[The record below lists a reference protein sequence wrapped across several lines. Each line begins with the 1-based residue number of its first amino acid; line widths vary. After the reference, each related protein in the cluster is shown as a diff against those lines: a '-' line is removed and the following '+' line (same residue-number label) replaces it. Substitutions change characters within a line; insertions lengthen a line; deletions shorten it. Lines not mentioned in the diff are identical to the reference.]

1 MISSGGIAAAA
12 GPGVTLGLRQLAGEH
27 TSALHAASWLWGS
40 SMRAINM
47 QRKQGGGA
55 GPEVSSSS
63 WFDERCKQAE
73 PVVACSCA
81 RLVVGSWEATRAEIA
96 CFMAMRPEVLGSLY
110 NRCQCAC
117 QHSAQLERCLVA
129 SSWRNRSAWWIHYAG
144 SACMHACLPAH
155 RYHQLLACHC
165 PADGPTLI
173 VYPLDGNR
181 LIRLFIHISLAAL
194 PVLGTEIASCLG
206 LGGPRCC

>member
-1 MISSGGIAAAA
+1 LLLLQ
-12 GPGVTLGLRQLAGEH
+12 GPG
-27 TSALHAASWLWGS
+27 SPW
-40 SMRAINM
+40 
-47 QRKQGGGA
+47 
-55 GPEVSSSS
+55 VS
-63 WFDERCKQAE
+63 
-73 PVVACSCA
+73 
-81 RLVVGSWEATRAEIA
+81 GSWPGSTRAPCMQHHGCGGQCVPSICRENRVGVQVLRYRAAHGLMRDASRLSRWWHVPVPGWWWAHGRPPEQRLRA

-129 SSWRNRSAWWIHYAG
+129 SSWRNRSAWLIHYAG

-173 VYPLDGNR
+173 VYPLDGC
-181 LIRLFIHISLAAL
+181 LSL
-194 PVLGTEIASCLG
+194 
-206 LGGPRCC
+206 